1 MGIGEILT
9 ILLMSMLVFLPFVIL
24 FSPKVKNKLKNK
36 D

>member
-1 MGIGEILT
+1 MEIGEIVA
-9 ILLMSMLVFLPFVIL
+9 LLLISMFVFLPFVIL